1 LKFNNLFLDGGIEIS
16 SNNNFREEIFDKSPI
31 GILFYDKQGKLI
43 EANQSALKI
52 AGIRPSTNF
61 EDINLFDN
69 LDVALKKD
77 ELLKDGLIKF
87 QALLDF
93 KGNNIGFKNSKKSG
107 KVFIDWI
114 ISRIDSGFL
123 VQIQDITVSKIAED
137 SLRESEEKYHR
148 LFDDD
153 LTGDF
158 IANCDGEILEC
169 NPAFVEIYGFKDR
182 EKAVGSNIFKLNRND
197 WMDLV
202 ARLENEPRIKGYH
215 TWHTRPDGMRIH
227 VIANVV
233 GIFNDSNELI
243 QIKGY
248 VFDDTDR
255 KIAEDSLRESEE
267 KYHRLFDDDLTG
279 DFIANCDGEIVECN
293 SAFAE
298 IYGFG
303 SCKMA
308 SKWNFSQFNPFDW
321 PHMVTRL
328 RSESKIKGYQSWQRR
343 SDGMR
348 IHVIANVVGIFN
360 DSNELIQIKG
370 YVFDDTDRKK
380 AEEELINSK
389 RQMKEILDSIQ
400 DCFVAL
406 NQYWDF
412 IYVNQFAAE
421 YFGVEADDIVGRN
434 VWKIFPELRNTSYEN
449 AVRNAMKEQEIQ
461 HFKAQDIRNP
471 DQWYDF
477 SVYPWNEGISIY
489 WRDITRSKNRN
500 K

>member
-1 LKFNNLFLDGGIEIS
+1 
-16 SNNNFREEIFDKSPI
+16 
-31 GILFYDKQGKLI
+31 
-43 EANQSALKI
+43 
-52 AGIRPSTNF
+52 
-61 EDINLFDN
+61 
-69 LDVALKKD
+69 
-77 ELLKDGLIKF
+77 
-87 QALLDF
+87 
-93 KGNNIGFKNSKKSG
+93 
-107 KVFIDWI
+107 
-114 ISRIDSGFL
+114 
-123 VQIQDITVSKIAED
+123 QIQDITVSKIAED

-169 NPAFVEIYGFKDR
+169 NP
-182 EKAVGSNIFKLNRND
+182 
-197 WMDLV
+197 
-202 ARLENEPRIKGYH
+202 
-215 TWHTRPDGMRIH
+215 
-227 VIANVV
+227 
-233 GIFNDSNELI
+233 
-243 QIKGY
+243 
-248 VFDDTDR
+248 
-255 KIAEDSLRESEE
+255 
-267 KYHRLFDDDLTG
+267 
-279 DFIANCDGEIVECN
+279 
-293 SAFAE
+293 AFAE

-421 YFGVEADDIVGRN
+421 YFGVEADDIVGHN
-434 VWKIFPELRNTSYEN
+434 VWKIFPELRKTSYEN

-471 DQWYDF
+471 DHWYDF